1 MTRLAV
7 CLLALLAWPGLA
19 WPAQA
24 VERLVS
30 LAPSLSEIVLE
41 LDAAE
46 LLVGVLD
53 GGERPPALAGV
64 ASVGRYGQL
73 EMESLLQLQPD
84 LVLLWPDSIGPAQ
97 RQQLLDFGI
106 PLLIVEPRDL
116 ANLAEQFAE
125 IGKRIGRVEQGQRL
139 RQRFDARLDRLA
151 ARYRR
156 ARPLRVFYQIWDR
169 PLYTIGGRQIIS
181 DALRVC
187 GAENVFADL
196 SLPAPQV
203 SVEAVLQR
211 DPEVI
216 LAGSGAQLDIWKIWP
231 DLAAVRLDQLWA
243 VPDKG
248 LERPSFQMLDATEQ
262 LCERL
267 ASAR

>member
-1 MTRLAV
+1 MIRLLA

-19 WPAQA
+19 SKAQA

-41 LDAAE
+41 LEAAD
-46 LLVGVLD
+46 LLVGMLD
-53 GGERPPALAGV
+53 GGERPPALAEV
-64 ASVGRYGQL
+64 PSVGRYGQL
-73 EMESLLQLQPD
+73 EMESLLRLQPD

-116 ANLAEQFAE
+116 ATLAEQFAE
-125 IGKRIGRVEQGQRL
+125 IGRRIGRAEQGRQL
-139 RQRFDARLDRLA
+139 RQRFGTRLHGLA
-151 ARYRR
+151 TRYRR
-156 ARPLRVFYQIWDR
+156 ERPLRVFYQIWDK

-203 SVEAVLQR
+203 SIEAVLQR

-216 LAGSGAQLDIWKIWP
+216 LAGSGAQLDIWKHWP

-267 ASAR
+267 AAAQ